1 MVTIEDFHDGRV
13 GGRVSGDGQST
24 REHDSLAH
32 LHLLV
37 AIHGAVDILQLP
49 QQNQREM
56 ILTAITTSIISLHNG
71 VLRINHMHIYKVL
84 LII

>member
-1 MVTIEDFHDGRV
+1 MKIFVVVTIEDFHDGRV

-37 AIHGAVDILQLP
+37 AIHGAVDILQLS
-49 QQNQREM
+49 QQNQCEV
-56 ILTAITTSIISLHNG
+56 ILTAIMTSILSSDKG
-71 VLRINHMHIYKVL
+71 VCK
-84 LII
+84 